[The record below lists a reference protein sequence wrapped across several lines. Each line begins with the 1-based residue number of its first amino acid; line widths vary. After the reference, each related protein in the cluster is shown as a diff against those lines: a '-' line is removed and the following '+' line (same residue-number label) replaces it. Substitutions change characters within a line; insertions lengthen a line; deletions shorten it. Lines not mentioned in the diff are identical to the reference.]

1 MVKISQI
8 ILPLFLAAGS
18 ASAFTPSSSVT
29 FGVRSSPLRLSEEV
43 EEAPAVAAPVTP
55 PPAPAAEGGK
65 MIAIKDESV
74 EFTAGVIGAVAGF
87 VLGGPVIGAVGAAA
101 ANYVSKQE
109 TEVSEVVSAVSKSSL
124 EVYNYLVKLDDKYEL
139 LNKTKGSLE
148 TALDKLKAGDNV
160 DPDTVAKVE
169 NALAQTTSKINEIN
183 EEYDLVGAGMTALGV
198 AGDLVEKAIVK
209 ANELNAEYK
218 LTDKALEALS
228 KAVDTAKSKVA

>member
-18 ASAFTPSSSVT
+18 ASAFTPTSSVT

-43 EEAPAVAAPVTP
+43 EEAVATPVPP
-55 PPAPAAEGGK
+55 PPAPAAAGGK

-87 VLGGPVIGAVGAAA
+87 VLGGPVVGAVGAAA
-101 ANYVSKQE
+101 ANYISKQE
-109 TEVSEVVSAVSKSSL
+109 TEVSEVISAVSKSSL
-124 EVYNYLVKLDDKYEL
+124 EVYNYLAKLDDKYEL
-139 LNKTKGSLE
+139 LSKTKKSLE
-148 TALDKLKAGDNV
+148 SALDKLKAGDNV
-160 DPDTVAKVE
+160 DPETVAKVE
-169 NALAQTTSKINEIN
+169 NALSQTTSKINEIN

-198 AGDLVEKAIVK
+198 AGDLVEKAIIK

-218 LTDKALEALS
+218 LTDKALEALN